1 MLGKDIQGSIY
12 QALAAL
18 FDPGLVKLEWSVRK
32 GAADVFKDKASYA
45 PRLDMAVG
53 PFNLTIQNR
62 EKDANAIWNFRH
74 SLIESLE
81 AEVSKQN
88 NGGVYA
94 NRNPRCLLAIEVEH
108 STSSKHILG
117 AITNASMLG
126 RIGVIIG
133 STTRISKVRRIHAY
147 ACKLKEVEKAHH
159 DMFGNVACFEQVEFL
174 NFLRNHEGIV
184 PCQGTGSAAPVA

>member
-117 AITNASMLG
+117 AITNASM
-126 RIGVIIG
+126 
-133 STTRISKVRRIHAY
+133 
-147 ACKLKEVEKAHH
+147 
-159 DMFGNVACFEQVEFL
+159 ACFEQVEFL